1 MSMHQ
6 FIKLICLKF
15 QAVPPVLQVGKLSN
29 YKKRESLFYKYQD
42 KVTQIQMEEVNH
54 IYMTMQ
60 SRHVKR

>member
-1 MSMHQ
+1 MWLEAYAVG
-6 FIKLICLKF
+6 ITVALITVCIY
-15 QAVPPVLQVGKLSN
+15 N
-29 YKKRESLFYKYQD
+29 YKKSESLFYKYQD

>member
-1 MSMHQ
+1 MWLEAYAVG
-6 FIKLICLKF
+6 ITVALITVCIYK
-15 QAVPPVLQVGKLSN
+15 